1 MAFIPNMNEIFS
13 YYDSILPNFELGWN
27 NVYQNYSTCHSK
39 NDILLVL
46 DIICKYYPQYFEAA
60 VDTFTS
66 DKFYPCNIFILKR
79 EMFNE
84 WCEFMFGVL
93 GKFDEIRGFK
103 TDDDILKYVIDNH
116 QEYTLNK
123 GGQNGEINYQ
133 TRIEAFLSE
142 RLSTIFFTKNIKN
155 PYMVDMMLTEL
166 HEEYEREYYNYK
178 EDVK

>member
-1 MAFIPNMNEIFS
+1 
-13 YYDSILPNFELGWN
+13 
-27 NVYQNYSTCHSK
+27 
-39 NDILLVL
+39 
-46 DIICKYYPQYFEAA
+46 
-60 VDTFTS
+60 
-66 DKFYPCNIFILKR
+66 
-79 EMFNE
+79 MFNE